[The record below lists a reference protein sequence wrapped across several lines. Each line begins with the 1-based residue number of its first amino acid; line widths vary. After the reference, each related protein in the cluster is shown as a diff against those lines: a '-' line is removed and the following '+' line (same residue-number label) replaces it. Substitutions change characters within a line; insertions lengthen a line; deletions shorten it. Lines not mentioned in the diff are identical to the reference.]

1 MPIKRPEK
9 KKKPKI
15 KAGTKHPSAYVG
27 TRLIPSLSLS
37 PANLLQ
43 LQQTVGNG
51 FVANLLKEHWKVVQT
66 ARRDKVEIVAGS
78 KSEETMSEHP
88 RYGDWHYQYVIDSQS
103 KKTVLFWITL
113 NNYKNRQR
121 HVLIDPTTMSPH
133 DILGDDLSGLERQ
146 ALMEWAIQLFYEQ
159 MSGNL
164 KSVKPTSSSTANKTK
179 PLDEEEIIIVTKNGS
194 DGTDED

>member
-9 KKKPKI
+9 KKKPKL

-27 TRLIPSLSLS
+27 TRLIPSLSMS

-51 FVANLLKEHWKVVQT
+51 FVANLLKEQWKVVQT
-66 ARRDKVEIVAGS
+66 ARRDRVEIVAGS
-78 KSEETMSEHP
+78 KSEETMAEHP
-88 RYGDWHYQYVIDSQS
+88 RFGDWHYQYVIDSRS
-103 KKTVLFWITL
+103 KKTVLYWITL

-121 HVLIDPTTMSPH
+121 HVLIDPTTVTPH
-133 DILGDDLSGLERQ
+133 EVLGNDLSSVERQ
-146 ALMEWAIQLFYEQ
+146 ALMEWAMQLFFEQ

-164 KSVKPTSSSTANKTK
+164 KSNKPTTSSTSNKTSTIE
-179 PLDEEEIIIVTKNGS
+179 EEEIQVVVNGS
-194 DGTDED
+194 DGSDDE